1 MKNTKQAT
9 HSRHVFKKTALGIA
23 LASAVLLVGCNDD
36 DKDYTVETQP
46 PVVEEKLYLSESL
59 YQNAQGQPID
69 EIDSAAAMT
78 VMRYKM
84 PNVQGKMADATA
96 LLMIPKQPIPKDG
109 WRVVVWEHGTLG
121 VADNCAPSKAPIS
134 DRVKPMAQQLLELG
148 YVVIAVDYEGL
159 GTDGMHPYLHVES
172 EANAA
177 IYAVKAFKEGYGNKV
192 NGAWMAAG
200 QSQGGQSAIGT
211 AEYANAD
218 ENFKGAVAGAPASN
232 LGFIITQVAPK
243 ALADIEAKEVAGGLP
258 IEKRSSVDAYATLLT
273 YAAFAGAGVTAY
285 EPNFDFSRVFKA
297 ESRKSAL
304 LALDSG
310 DRDGL
315 CMDPLREEYKKDI
328 ITFMQADTSRKVMDF
343 PGVDE
348 LVLQSDPV
356 MKKFL
361 SELSQPGQKAI
372 SKPLLIIQGEA
383 DTSVPHMVTQ
393 GLFAQI
399 QTKNASNKNLEMISV
414 PGAGHTQAI
423 IEKRPELI
431 KFIQKHMP
439 NNP

>member
-1 MKNTKQAT
+1 MTIPKQANRS
-9 HSRHVFKKTALGIA
+9 HHIFKATALSMT
-23 LASAVLLVGCNDD
+23 LASVALLVGCNDD
-36 DKDYTVETQP
+36 DKDYTVDPKP
-46 PVVEEKLYLSESL
+46 PVEEKLYLSESL

-69 EIDSAAAMT
+69 QIDSASSIT

-96 LLMIPKQPIPKDG
+96 LLMIPKQTMPKDG

-134 DRVKPMAQQLLELG
+134 DRVKPMAQQLLDLG

-159 GTDGMHPYLHVES
+159 GTEGMHPYLHVES

-200 QSQGGQSAIGT
+200 QSQGGQAAIGT
-211 AEYANAD
+211 AEYANDDAH
-218 ENFKGAVAGAPASN
+218 FKGAVAGAPASN
-232 LGFIITQVAPK
+232 LAYIITQVAPK
-243 ALADIEAKEVAGGLP
+243 ALAGIEAKEIAGGLP

-285 EPNFDFSRVFKA
+285 EPDFDFSRVFKA

-304 LALDSG
+304 LAVDSA

-328 ITFMQADTSRKVMDF
+328 ITFMKEDTSRKVMDF

-348 LVLQSDPV
+348 SVLQEDPV
-356 MKKFL
+356 MKKFI

-383 DTSVPHMVTQ
+383 DTSVPHPVTE
-393 GLFAQI
+393 GLFKQI
-399 QTKNASNKNLEMISV
+399 TAKNADNKNLEMISV

-423 IEKRPELI
+423 IEKRPELLQ
-431 KFIQKHMP
+431 FIQKHMP